1 MLRVGSL
8 SKILRYRMR
17 LRSEIW
23 NIKNIMSKWIM
34 RIYEITAIEIE
45 NIIEIWEIVLIRVIE
60 LVSVKRLNKCATITG
75 YSYYD
80 HW

>member
-1 MLRVGSL
+1 MC
-8 SKILRYRMR
+8 
-17 LRSEIW
+17 
-23 NIKNIMSKWIM
+23 KWIV

-60 LVSVKRLNKCATITG
+60 LVLVKRLNKCATITG